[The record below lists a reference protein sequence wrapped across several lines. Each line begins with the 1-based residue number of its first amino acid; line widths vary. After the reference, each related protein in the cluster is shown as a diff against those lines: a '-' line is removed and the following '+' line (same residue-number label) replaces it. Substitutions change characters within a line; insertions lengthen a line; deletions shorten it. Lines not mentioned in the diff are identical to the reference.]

1 MYNLQIFSPEVCLFI
16 ILIVSFKKKYLIL
29 MKYSLFFIS
38 FMGHALGVVPKKAL
52 TNSVQKIFPY
62 DIFLEVFVILRFTF
76 SGLRSIFS

>member
-1 MYNLQIFSPEVCLFI
+1 
-16 ILIVSFKKKYLIL
+16 